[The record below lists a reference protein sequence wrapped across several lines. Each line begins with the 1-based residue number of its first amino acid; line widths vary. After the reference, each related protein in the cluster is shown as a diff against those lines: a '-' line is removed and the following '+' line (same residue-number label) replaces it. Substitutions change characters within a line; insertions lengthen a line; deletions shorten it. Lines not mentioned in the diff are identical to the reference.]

1 MVMLTEII
9 LPPAAYSLV
18 NLDVPFL
25 SRVSLSVHNPLH
37 LLTLTI
43 L

>member
-9 LPPAAYSLV
+9 PPPAAYSLV
-18 NLDVPFL
+18 KLDVPFL
-25 SRVSLSVHNPLH
+25 YRVSLSVHNPLH
-37 LLTLTI
+37 LLTPII